1 VKFHTGGPESRYGHG
16 LVVQHDR
23 AWRFRGS
30 PVARA
35 RAGWCRAYPTP
46 MRNGVGVA
54 IDGRIEALIMAWV
67 RRRWPLL
74 RLVPARM
81 MRPAVAPAASSL
93 RRSIL
98 RGALVVALP
107 AAVVLAAL
115 ALSP

>member
-1 VKFHTGGPESRYGHG
+1 MAMVLWYSTIEHGGSVGPLLH
-16 LVVQHDR
+16 
-23 AWRFRGS
+23 
-30 PVARA
+30 A